1 MERIT
6 VTYDIIGK
14 ILATFTRTTSV
25 PLNCV
30 STKKLIDRLYFL
42 RDKVDPSE
50 GLFQSRFQHC
60 SIYMSVQK
68 RFSSFQRDTR
78 KCMHTYLGRKGVNNH
93 PIMNSVLDIFTSKQ
107 LISQPSIRI
116 KGRHSPNDFWF
127 FPILPWLMDPVF
139 ALVFLQVH
147 QHSYVPFDSIVA
159 QFFWCTQLTPLLIIY
174 KYFGNTI

>member
-60 SIYMSVQK
+60 SIYMSV
-68 RFSSFQRDTR
+68 
-78 KCMHTYLGRKGVNNH
+78 
-93 PIMNSVLDIFTSKQ
+93 
-107 LISQPSIRI
+107 
-116 KGRHSPNDFWF
+116 
-127 FPILPWLMDPVF
+127 
-139 ALVFLQVH
+139 
-147 QHSYVPFDSIVA
+147 
-159 QFFWCTQLTPLLIIY
+159 
-174 KYFGNTI
+174 